1 MPRIAVYVGYW
12 QESAVNL
19 KINYGF
25 LSGDFRLHSHD
36 DWEIHAIISG
46 SGLFLQQ
53 GQSVPLQRGV
63 VVFSPPSQSHAL
75 QVEDTI
81 SFFHIR
87 LTPEE
92 EDMDRISTLVRSQ
105 AGTGSVQL
113 SEFQME
119 GLVQMRRKQDA
130 GTPGLMLSLGLQFR
144 SWLYEIGW
152 TDTAPQWSDSLQNS
166 VQYMQSHL
174 DQKLDLDTL
183 AAIAHMDRYHYCRR
197 FREKKGVP
205 PLAWFSAAKIE
216 AACFL
221 LSSRDL
227 TLAEISQRFA
237 FSDVFHFSKV
247 FKAYVGVPP
256 GQYRRSLVT

>member
-1 MPRIAVYVGYW
+1 MDLA
-12 QESAVNL
+12 
-19 KINYGF
+19 INYGF
-25 LSGDFRLHSHD
+25 LSGDFGLHSHA

-53 GQSVPLQRGV
+53 DQKIPLQRGV
-63 VVFSPPSQSHAL
+63 VVFSMPKQAHAL
-75 QVEDTI
+75 RIEDSI

-92 EDMDRISTLVRSQ
+92 ADLDRISTLARSQ
-105 AGTGSVQL
+105 VSTGSVQL
-113 SEFQME
+113 SEFQLE
-119 GLVQMRRKQDA
+119 GLMQMRRKQDV
-130 GTPGLMLSLGLQFR
+130 GTPSLVLSLGLQFR

-152 TDTAPQWSDSLQNS
+152 PDATPQWTDSIQDS
-166 VQYMQSHL
+166 VHYMQSHL

-205 PLAWFSAAKIE
+205 PLAWFAAAKIE

-237 FSDVFHFSKV
+237 FSDEFHFSKV
-247 FKAYVGVPP
+247 FKAYVGIPP
-256 GQYRRSLVT
+256 GQYRRSLAT